1 MSSKDSMNSFV
12 EMLNLHIGGGAC
24 ISEKL
29 DNIVASSPD
38 ISKEEAEKL
47 YRETALLRELG
58 GLIASILDE
67 AQDQLNLGGGRTH

>member
-58 GLIASILDE
+58 GLIADILDQATGE
-67 AQDQLNLGGGRTH
+67 LNLGGNTKH